1 MDIKIKAVRFEASEK
16 LEDFVVKKLSR
27 LERFSGD
34 IRSVEVAMKVVKPET
49 AMNKEVAIRVAMP
62 GTELFAQEVCDTF
75 EEAVDKNL
83 DSLKIQLSKYK
94 EKQKNN

>member
-16 LEDFVVKKLSR
+16 LQDFVVKKLSR

-94 EKQKNN
+94 EKQKNH